1 MDTLWQDLRLGV
13 RTLIRTPL
21 FTIAVVLTL
30 GLGIGANATVFTIVN
45 RLLLKPL
52 PVNDPGN
59 LYVVAVTHE
68 GNEQPHNVSYLD
80 FQDFRDKSGAF
91 TELAAYDMDF
101 VGLSADRRADRILV
115 HYVTDNYFSMLGVPP
130 ALGRVFQPSGA
141 PHPGDDPSVV
151 FGNTYWR
158 KRFNADPSVV
168 GRTVLINGRPFTV
181 AGVVPA
187 TFLGTYALMEA
198 DAYLPFTMHAR
209 ADYDRLVTK
218 RDEHTLHVLGRLRPG
233 LSRARAQAAIDV
245 TAAQLESQFPT
256 TNKGVRARVIPERL
270 ARPEA
275 NAADQNPIVAGVFLV
290 LVGLV
295 LLVACVNV
303 VNLIMVRATAR
314 QRELAVRAALGAGRG
329 RLVRQLLT
337 ESLVLAALGGA
348 AGALIGWATAGVLQ
362 RVQFPMDIPI
372 RMDFAF
378 DWRVFGYVAL
388 LALSA
393 GIGVGLLPALR
404 SSRSDLNA
412 ALREGGRGTSEAGSR
427 QRVRS
432 VLVVAQVA
440 VSLVLLIAAG
450 LFVRSVMR
458 AQSIDLGFDPSHVLN
473 AAMDVSAQGYDET
486 RGRQFFDELLL
497 RAQRLPGVES
507 ASLAYSV
514 PMGYYNTS
522 TFIEIE
528 GQPPSDKQ
536 RRPAGGL
543 NFVSPEYLA
552 TMRLRLVSGRFI
564 LPRDDERA
572 PHVAVINQFMAKRFW
587 PGQDPIGRRFRA
599 SDAGDAWL
607 QVIGVVQ
614 DAHQSWL
621 FDDPQPY
628 VYVALAQQYKPLRT
642 LQLRVNG
649 DAAALAPLVQ
659 REIRALDPNLP
670 MFDVRTMEAVVQGPN
685 GFFFIRLGAIFGGV
699 LGLLGLT
706 LALVGVYG
714 VVSYTASQRTQ
725 EIGVRM
731 ALGAERRDIIRLV
744 LGRGLVLIT
753 VGVAAGTIVSAGLS
767 RLMASLL
774 FNLSPVDPP
783 TFIGVPVVLG
793 LMALFASYV
802 PAQRATRIDPAI
814 ALRGE

>member
-1 MDTLWQDLRLGV
+1 
-13 RTLIRTPL
+13 
-21 FTIAVVLTL
+21 
-30 GLGIGANATVFTIVN
+30 
-45 RLLLKPL
+45 
-52 PVNDPGN
+52 
-59 LYVVAVTHE
+59 
-68 GNEQPHNVSYLD
+68 
-80 FQDFRDKSGAF
+80 
-91 TELAAYDMDF
+91 MDF

-115 HYVTDNYFSMLGVPP
+115 NYVTDNYFSMLGVPP
-130 ALGRVFQPSGA
+130 ALGRVFQPSGT

-151 FGNTYWR
+151 LGNTYWR
-158 KRFNADPSVV
+158 KRFGADPSVV
-168 GRTVLINGRPFTV
+168 GRTVLINGKPFTV

-187 TFLGTYALMEA
+187 SFLGAYALTEA
-198 DAYLPFTMHAR
+198 EAYLPFTMHTP
-209 ADYDRLVTK
+209 ADYERLVTK

-233 LSRARAQAAIDV
+233 LTRAQAQAAIDV
-245 TAAQLESQFPT
+245 TAAQLEAQFPT
-256 TNKGVRARVIPERL
+256 TNKGVRARVIPEWL

-314 QRELAVRAALGAGRG
+314 HRELAVRAALGAGRG
-329 RLVRQLLT
+329 RLIRQLLT

-348 AGALIGWATAGVLQ
+348 AGALIGWATAGLLQ
-362 RVQFPMDIPI
+362 RIQFPMDIPI

-412 ALREGGRGTSEAGSR
+412 ALREGGRGTSEGGSR

-473 AAMDVSAQGYDET
+473 AAMDVSAQGYDEP

-497 RAQRLPGVES
+497 RAKRLPGVES

-528 GQPPSDKQ
+528 GQPASDKQ

-552 TMRLRLVSGRFI
+552 TMKLRLVSGRFI

-572 PHVAVINQFMAKRFW
+572 PRVAVINQFMARRFW

-607 QVIGVVQ
+607 EVIGVVQ

-628 VYVALAQQYKPLRT
+628 VYVALAQVYRPLRT
-642 LQLRVNG
+642 LQLRVTG

-670 MFDVRTMEAVVQGPN
+670 MFDVRTMTAVIQGPN

-699 LGLLGLT
+699 PGLLGLT

-731 ALGAERRDIIRLV
+731 ALGAARRDILRLV
-744 LGRGLVLIT
+744 LGRGLVLIGA
-753 VGVAAGTIVSAGLS
+753 GVAAGTIVSVGLS

-783 TFIGVPVVLG
+783 TFIGVPVLLG
-793 LMALFASYV
+793 LMALVASYV
-802 PAQRATRIDPAI
+802 PALRATRVDPAI